1 MAEDSPNIEAAPDAP
16 PPEPQA
22 AVAPEPQVTVAP
34 VAAPE
39 PVAPVPESQAP
50 VAAEPV
56 APAPEPRVPAAP
68 EPVAVE
74 PELPAIAYDMPLLR
88 IEGVVKKFGAFRAV
102 DRLSL
107 DIRAGEFFAL
117 LGPSGCG
124 KTTLLRMLAGFE
136 TPDEG
141 RILLDGKDIAQ
152 VLPHE
157 RPVNMMFQNYA
168 LFPHLS
174 VRDNIAFGLKR
185 ANLPRPE
192 IDARV
197 AELVALVK
205 LDGLEKRKP
214 DQLSGGQKQR
224 VALARS
230 LARRPQVLLL
240 DEPLAALDK
249 KLRESTQ
256 LELMELQRRLGM
268 TFIIV
273 THDQEEA
280 MTMASRIGVMDA
292 GRLEQVAT
300 PRELYEA
307 PASRWIA
314 EFVGDV
320 NMIEGQI
327 EASEAHRLTISTR
340 DAGTLI
346 IAEPRTAPAKTTV
359 SVAIRPEKIK
369 LSRRS
374 PASDGGNAGAINRL
388 EGVVAGVSYLGGL
401 TTYTV
406 RLDAGAVLRSSMAN
420 TARLDVHAYSAG
432 QRVTAWFAPDDAVV
446 LEQ

>member
-1 MAEDSPNIEAAPDAP
+1 MTEDVTLKDSAK
-16 PPEPQA
+16 PEPLIA
-22 AVAPEPQVTVAP
+22 AA
-34 VAAPE
+34 
-39 PVAPVPESQAP
+39 
-50 VAAEPV
+50 
-56 APAPEPRVPAAP
+56 
-68 EPVAVE
+68 
-74 PELPAIAYDMPLLR
+74 DMPLLR
-88 IEGVVKKFGAFRAV
+88 IDAVVKRFGGFTAV
-102 DRLSL
+102 DKLSL

-136 TPDEG
+136 TPDAG
-141 RILLDGKDIAQ
+141 NILLNGKDIAQ
-152 VLPHE
+152 VLPHQ

-185 ANLPRPE
+185 AGMPRPQ
-192 IDARV
+192 IASRV
-197 AELVALVK
+197 AEMVALVK
-205 LDGLEKRKP
+205 LEGLEKRKP

-256 LELMELQRRLGM
+256 AELTELQRRLGM

-280 MTMASRIGVMDA
+280 MTVADRIGVMDS

-300 PRELYEA
+300 PRQLYEA

-314 EFVGDV
+314 EFVGDI
-320 NMIEGQI
+320 NMLEGQI
-327 EASEAHRLTISTR
+327 ENSGEHRLTISTR
-340 DAGTLI
+340 DAGTI
-346 IAEPRTAPAKTTV
+346 IAAAPRQPLSKTTIC
-359 SVAIRPEKIK
+359 VAIRPEKVK
-369 LSRRS
+369 LSRRG
-374 PASDGGNAGAINRL
+374 PVSDGAGAIPMNRL
-388 EGVVAGVSYLGGL
+388 EGVVTEVNYLGGV
-401 TTYTV
+401 TTYKV
-406 RLDAGAVLRSSMAN
+406 KLDTGAVLRASMAN
-420 TARLDVHAYSAG
+420 TARLDMDAYNAS
-432 QRVTAWFAPDDAVV
+432 QRVTAWFTPDDCVV

>member
-1 MAEDSPNIEAAPDAP
+1 MTED
-16 PPEPQA
+16 
-22 AVAPEPQVTVAP
+22 VAK
-34 VAAPE
+34 
-39 PVAPVPESQAP
+39 
-50 VAAEPV
+50 AAEE
-56 APAPEPRVPAAP
+56 ADSSKTESPAA
-68 EPVAVE
+68 AT
-74 PELPAIAYDMPLLR
+74 ADIPLLR
-88 IEGVVKKFGAFRAV
+88 IDAVVKKFGPFSAV

-136 TPDEG
+136 TPDGG

-152 VLPHE
+152 VLPHQ

-174 VRDNIAFGLKR
+174 ARDNIAFGLKR
-185 ANLPRPE
+185 AGMPRPQ
-192 IDARV
+192 INTRV

-205 LDGLEKRKP
+205 LEGLEKRRP

-230 LARRPQVLLL
+230 LARRPKVLLL

-256 LELMELQRRLGM
+256 LELMELQRRLGT

-280 MTMASRIGVMDA
+280 MTVADRIGVMDA

-307 PASRWIA
+307 PRSRWIA
-314 EFVGDV
+314 EFVGDI
-320 NMIEGQI
+320 NLFEGQVGSR
-327 EASEAHRLTISTR
+327 EASRLAISTQ
-340 DAGTLI
+340 DAGTI
-346 IAEPRTAPAKTTV
+346 MVAEPRQPITKAV
-359 SVAIRPEKIK
+359 VCVAIRPEKIK
-369 LSRRS
+369 LSRRG
-374 PASDGGNAGAINRL
+374 PVSDAVNAHAINRL
-388 EGVVAGVSYLGGL
+388 EGIVTDVSYLGGL
-401 TTYTV
+401 TTYKV
-406 RLDAGAVLRSSMAN
+406 KLDSGAVLRSSMAN
-420 TARLDVHAYSAG
+420 TARLDTDAYSAS
-432 QRVTAWFAPDDAVV
+432 QRVVAWFTPDDCVV

>member
-1 MAEDSPNIEAAPDAP
+1 MAEELAKTETP
-16 PPEPQA
+16 
-22 AVAPEPQVTVAP
+22 AVAA
-34 VAAPE
+34 
-39 PVAPVPESQAP
+39 
-50 VAAEPV
+50 
-56 APAPEPRVPAAP
+56 
-68 EPVAVE
+68 
-74 PELPAIAYDMPLLR
+74 DMPLLR
-88 IEGVVKKFGAFRAV
+88 IDGVVKRFGGFTAV
-102 DRLSL
+102 DKLSL

-136 TPDEG
+136 TPDAG
-141 RILLDGKDIAQ
+141 KILLNGKDIAQ
-152 VLPHE
+152 VLPHQ

-185 ANLPRPE
+185 ANMPRPE

-197 AELVALVK
+197 AEMVALVK
-205 LDGLEKRKP
+205 LEGLDKRKP

-256 LELMELQRRLGM
+256 AELMELQRRLGM

-280 MTMASRIGVMDA
+280 MTVADRIGVMDS

-300 PRELYEA
+300 PRQLYEA
-307 PASRWIA
+307 PNSRWIA
-314 EFVGDV
+314 EFVGDI
-320 NMIEGQI
+320 NMLEGQV
-327 EASEAHRLTISTR
+327 EKNEEHRLTIATR
-340 DAGTLI
+340 DAGTI
-346 IAEPRTAPAKTTV
+346 IAAEPRQPLTKATIC
-359 SVAIRPEKIK
+359 VAIRPEKVK
-369 LSRRS
+369 LSRRGPVS
-374 PASDGGNAGAINRL
+374 EAGQVDTMNRL
-388 EGVVAGVSYLGGL
+388 EGVVTEVNYLGGV
-401 TTYTV
+401 TTYKV
-406 RLDAGAVLRSSMAN
+406 KLDAGAVLRASMAN
-420 TARLDVHAYSAG
+420 TARLDMDAYNAS
-432 QRVTAWFAPDDAVV
+432 QRVTAWFSPDDCVV

>member
-1 MAEDSPNIEAAPDAP
+1 MGLADHMTEESPDIDRPNIDVSATPA
-16 PPEPQA
+16 A
-22 AVAPEPQVTVAP
+22 AVA
-34 VAAPE
+34 
-39 PVAPVPESQAP
+39 
-50 VAAEPV
+50 
-56 APAPEPRVPAAP
+56 
-68 EPVAVE
+68 
-74 PELPAIAYDMPLLR
+74 DMPLLC
-88 IEGVVKKFGAFRAV
+88 IEGVSKTFGTFRAV

-141 RILLDGKDIAQ
+141 RILLGGRDIAP

-168 LFPHLS
+168 LFPHLN

-185 ANLPRPE
+185 AGMARAA
-192 IDARV
+192 IDTRV
-197 AELVALVK
+197 AEMVALVK
-205 LDGLEKRKP
+205 LGGMEKRKP
-214 DQLSGGQKQR
+214 DQLSGGQRQR

-230 LARRPQVLLL
+230 LARRPKVLLL

-280 MTMASRIGVMDA
+280 MTMANRIGVMDA

-300 PRELYEA
+300 PRDLYEA
-307 PASRWIA
+307 PTSRWVA

-320 NMIEGQI
+320 NLFDGEV
-327 EASEAHRLTISTR
+327 ASHEHHRLTVATR
-340 DAGTLI
+340 DGGAI
-346 IAEPRTAPAKTTV
+346 VVAEPRQPVTKSLV
-359 SVAIRPEKIK
+359 SVAIRPEKLK
-369 LSRRS
+369 LSRRG
-374 PASDGGNAGAINRL
+374 PASDAVTSEAINRL
-388 EGVVAGVSYLGGL
+388 EGVVTDVSYLGGS
-401 TTYTV
+401 TV
-406 RLDAGAVLRSSMAN
+406 YKVKLDSGAMVRSSIANTSRLDRDTYG
-420 TARLDVHAYSAG
+420 AG
-432 QRVTAWFAPDDAVV
+432 QRVVAWFRPDDCVV
-446 LEQ
+446 LQR

>member
-1 MAEDSPNIEAAPDAP
+1 MTEELAK
-16 PPEPQA
+16 PEPGA
-22 AVAPEPQVTVAP
+22 AADD
-34 VAAPE
+34 
-39 PVAPVPESQAP
+39 
-50 VAAEPV
+50 
-56 APAPEPRVPAAP
+56 
-68 EPVAVE
+68 
-74 PELPAIAYDMPLLR
+74 IPLLR
-88 IEGVVKKFGAFRAV
+88 IDAVVKKFGGFRAV

-107 DIRAGEFFAL
+107 DIRAGEFLAL

-141 RILLDGKDIAQ
+141 RILLGGKDIAR
-152 VLPHE
+152 VLPHQ

-168 LFPHLS
+168 LFPHLT
-174 VRDNIAFGLKR
+174 VKDNIAFGLKR
-185 ANLPRPE
+185 AGMERARINT
-192 IDARV
+192 RV
-197 AELVALVK
+197 AEMVALLK

-256 LELMELQRRLGM
+256 FELMELQRRLGM
-268 TFIIV
+268 TFVIV

-280 MTMASRIGVMDA
+280 MTVADRIGVMDA

-307 PASRWIA
+307 PASRWVA

-320 NMIEGQI
+320 NIFEGQVDAR
-327 EASEAHRLTISTR
+327 EQGRLMVSTR
-340 DAGTLI
+340 DAGI
-346 IAEPRTAPAKTTV
+346 IAVAEPRQPVAKTIV
-359 SVAIRPEKIK
+359 CVAIRPEKVK
-369 LSRRS
+369 LSRRG
-374 PASDGGNAGAINRL
+374 PASDALHARAINRL
-388 EGVVAGVSYLGGL
+388 EGVVTDVGYLGGV
-401 TTYTV
+401 TSYKV
-406 RLDAGAVLRSSMAN
+406 KLDSGAVVRSSMAN
-420 TARLDVHAYSAG
+420 TARIDIDAYHAG
-432 QRVTAWFAPDDAVV
+432 QRVVAWFTPDDGVV

>member
-1 MAEDSPNIEAAPDAP
+1 MAEELSKSDPDAEAAD
-16 PPEPQA
+16 
-22 AVAPEPQVTVAP
+22 
-34 VAAPE
+34 
-39 PVAPVPESQAP
+39 
-50 VAAEPV
+50 
-56 APAPEPRVPAAP
+56 
-68 EPVAVE
+68 
-74 PELPAIAYDMPLLR
+74 IPLLR
-88 IEGVVKKFGAFRAV
+88 FEAVGKKFGGFRAV

-141 RILLDGKDIAQ
+141 RILLGGKDIAQ
-152 VLPHE
+152 VPPHQ

-168 LFPHLS
+168 LFPHLT

-185 ANLPRPE
+185 AGMPRAE
-192 IDARV
+192 IAARV
-197 AELVALVK
+197 AEMVALVK
-205 LDGLEKRKP
+205 LEGLERRKP

-256 LELMELQRRLGM
+256 VELMELQQRLGM

-280 MTMASRIGVMDA
+280 MTVADRIGVMDA

-307 PASRWIA
+307 PASRWVA
-314 EFVGDV
+314 EFVGDI
-320 NMIEGQI
+320 NIFEGQLTSR
-327 EASEAHRLTISTR
+327 EAGRVMVSTR
-340 DAGTLI
+340 DAGTI
-346 IAEPRTAPAKTTV
+346 AAAEPREPVGKALV
-359 SVAIRPEKIK
+359 CVAIRPEKVK
-369 LSRRS
+369 LSRRG
-374 PASDGGNAGAINRL
+374 PATDAVNAHAINRL
-388 EGVVAGVSYLGGL
+388 EGVVTDVGYLGGV
-401 TTYTV
+401 TTYRV
-406 RLDAGAVLRSSMAN
+406 RLDSGAVLRSSMAN
-420 TARLDVHAYSAG
+420 TARLEIDAYHAS
-432 QRVTAWFAPDDAVV
+432 QRVVAWFTPDDCVV

>member
-1 MAEDSPNIEAAPDAP
+1 MTDDAANAAGEADSPK
-16 PPEPQA
+16 
-22 AVAPEPQVTVAP
+22 
-34 VAAPE
+34 
-39 PVAPVPESQAP
+39 
-50 VAAEPV
+50 
-56 APAPEPRVPAAP
+56 PEPRPA
-68 EPVAVE
+68 VA
-74 PELPAIAYDMPLLR
+74 MPLLR
-88 IEGVVKKFGAFRAV
+88 IEAVVKKFGGFRAV

-141 RILLDGKDIAQ
+141 RILLDGNDIARM
-152 VLPHE
+152 LPHQ

-168 LFPHLS
+168 LFPHLD

-185 ANLPRPE
+185 ARMPRPE
-192 IDARV
+192 LDRRV
-197 AELVALVK
+197 AEMVALVK
-205 LDGLEKRKP
+205 LEGLEKRKP

-256 LELMELQRRLGM
+256 LELMELQRRLGL

-280 MTMASRIGVMDA
+280 MTVAGRIGVMDA

-307 PASRWIA
+307 PGSRWVA
-314 EFVGDV
+314 EFVGEV
-320 NMIEGQI
+320 NLFEGQV
-327 EASEAHRLTISTR
+327 EARENGRLAVATR
-340 DAGTLI
+340 DAGTVHA
-346 IAEPRTAPAKTTV
+346 AEPRQPVAKASV
-359 SVAIRPEKIK
+359 CVAIRPEKVK
-369 LSRRS
+369 LARRG
-374 PASDGGNAGAINRL
+374 PAAGAVDTHAINRL
-388 EGVVAGVSYLGGL
+388 EGVVTDVGYLGGL
-401 TTYTV
+401 TTYKV
-406 RLDAGAVLRSSMAN
+406 KLDGGAVLRSSMAN
-420 TARLDVHAYSAG
+420 TARIDVDAYSAG
-432 QRVTAWFAPDDAVV
+432 QRVVAWFTPDDCVV

>member
-1 MAEDSPNIEAAPDAP
+1 MGLADGMTEESPEIETPKSDTEAELAKPAASPDAAIEP
-16 PPEPQA
+16 VTPEPA
-22 AVAPEPQVTVAP
+22 ATDV
-34 VAAPE
+34 
-39 PVAPVPESQAP
+39 
-50 VAAEPV
+50 
-56 APAPEPRVPAAP
+56 
-68 EPVAVE
+68 
-74 PELPAIAYDMPLLR
+74 PLLR
-88 IEGVVKKFGAFRAV
+88 IEGVGKKFGNFRAV

-107 DIRAGEFFAL
+107 DIKAGEFFAL

-141 RILLDGKDIAQ
+141 RILLAGRDIAHA
-152 VLPHE
+152 LPHE

-174 VRDNIAFGLKR
+174 VRDNIAFGLRRAGMAR
-185 ANLPRPE
+185 AN
-192 IDARV
+192 IKTRV
-197 AELVALVK
+197 AEMVALVK
-205 LDGLEKRKP
+205 LEGMEKRKP

-256 LELMELQRRLGM
+256 LELMDLQRRLGM
-268 TFIIV
+268 TFVIV

-280 MTMASRIGVMDA
+280 MTVANRIGVMDA

-300 PRELYEA
+300 PRDLYEA
-307 PASRWIA
+307 PRSRWVA

-320 NMIEGQI
+320 NLFDGEVSSR
-327 EASEAHRLTISTR
+327 EHNRLTIATL
-340 DAGTLI
+340 DAGTI
-346 IAEPRTAPAKTTV
+346 TVGEPRNPVTKTAV
-359 SVAIRPEKIK
+359 CVAIRPEKVK
-369 LSRRS
+369 LSRRG
-374 PASDGGNAGAINRL
+374 PVSDAANSQAINRL
-388 EGVVAGVSYLGGL
+388 EGVVTDVGYLGGL
-401 TTYTV
+401 TTYKV
-406 RLDAGAVLRSSMAN
+406 KLDSGAVVRSSMAN
-420 TARLDVHAYSAG
+420 TARLDVDAYSPS
-432 QRVTAWFAPDDAVV
+432 QRVTAWFTPDDCMV

>member
-1 MAEDSPNIEAAPDAP
+1 MGLADHMTEESPEIRRPNIGVSAAPA
-16 PPEPQA
+16 ESA
-22 AVAPEPQVTVAP
+22 A
-34 VAAPE
+34 
-39 PVAPVPESQAP
+39 
-50 VAAEPV
+50 
-56 APAPEPRVPAAP
+56 
-68 EPVAVE
+68 
-74 PELPAIAYDMPLLR
+74 DMPLLR
-88 IEGVVKKFGAFRAV
+88 IEGVSKNFGSFRAV

-107 DIRAGEFFAL
+107 DIGAGEFFAL

-141 RILLDGKDIAQ
+141 RILLDGRDIAP

-185 ANLPRPE
+185 AGMARAA
-192 IDARV
+192 IDTRV
-197 AELVALVK
+197 AEMVALVK
-205 LDGLEKRKP
+205 LDGMEKRKP
-214 DQLSGGQKQR
+214 DQLSGGQRQR

-230 LARRPQVLLL
+230 LARRPKVLLL

-256 LELMELQRRLGM
+256 LELMELQRRLGT

-280 MTMASRIGVMDA
+280 MTMANRIGVMDA

-300 PRELYEA
+300 PRDLYEA
-307 PASRWIA
+307 PASRWVA

-320 NMIEGQI
+320 NLFDGEVTSH
-327 EASEAHRLTISTR
+327 EHHRLTVATR
-340 DAGTLI
+340 DGGAI
-346 IAEPRTAPAKTTV
+346 VVAEPRQAVTRTV
-359 SVAIRPEKIK
+359 VTVAIRPEKIK
-369 LSRRS
+369 LSHRG
-374 PASDGGNAGAINRL
+374 PASDAANSQAINRL
-388 EGVVAGVSYLGGL
+388 EGVVTDVGYLGGS
-401 TTYTV
+401 TV
-406 RLDAGAVLRSSMAN
+406 YKVKLDSGAVVRSSMAN
-420 TARLDVHAYSAG
+420 TARIDRDTYSASE
-432 QRVTAWFAPDDAVV
+432 RVVAWFTPDDCMV

>member
-1 MAEDSPNIEAAPDAP
+1 
-16 PPEPQA
+16 
-22 AVAPEPQVTVAP
+22 
-34 VAAPE
+34 
-39 PVAPVPESQAP
+39 
-50 VAAEPV
+50 
-56 APAPEPRVPAAP
+56 
-68 EPVAVE
+68 
-74 PELPAIAYDMPLLR
+74 MPLLR
-88 IEGVVKKFGAFRAV
+88 IDGVTKRFGGFTAV
-102 DRLSL
+102 DKLSL

-136 TPDEG
+136 TPDAG
-141 RILLDGKDIAQ
+141 KILLGGKDIAR
-152 VLPHE
+152 VLPHQ

-185 ANLPRPE
+185 ANMPRHE

-197 AELVALVK
+197 AEMVALVR
-205 LDGLEKRKP
+205 LEGLEKRKP

-256 LELMELQRRLGM
+256 AELIDLQRRLGT

-280 MTMASRIGVMDA
+280 MTVAGRIGVMDC

-300 PRELYEA
+300 PRQLYEA
-307 PASRWIA
+307 PGSRWIA
-314 EFVGDV
+314 EFVGDI
-320 NMIEGQI
+320 NILEGQI
-327 EASEAHRLTISTR
+327 ESSERAS
-340 DAGTLI
+340 
-346 IAEPRTAPAKTTV
+346 
-359 SVAIRPEKIK
+359 
-369 LSRRS
+369 
-374 PASDGGNAGAINRL
+374 
-388 EGVVAGVSYLGGL
+388 
-401 TTYTV
+401 
-406 RLDAGAVLRSSMAN
+406 
-420 TARLDVHAYSAG
+420 
-432 QRVTAWFAPDDAVV
+432 PDDIDARRRNHRRRRAAAAARPRPRSASRSAPRR
-446 LEQ
+446 

>member
-1 MAEDSPNIEAAPDAP
+1 VAEDLEKTETP
-16 PPEPQA
+16 
-22 AVAPEPQVTVAP
+22 AVAA
-34 VAAPE
+34 
-39 PVAPVPESQAP
+39 
-50 VAAEPV
+50 
-56 APAPEPRVPAAP
+56 
-68 EPVAVE
+68 
-74 PELPAIAYDMPLLR
+74 DMPLLR
-88 IEGVVKKFGAFRAV
+88 IDAVVKRFGGFTAV
-102 DRLSL
+102 DKLSL

-136 TPDEG
+136 TPDAG
-141 RILLDGKDIAQ
+141 KILLNGRDIAQ
-152 VLPHE
+152 VLPHQ

-185 ANLPRPE
+185 ANMPRPE
-192 IDARV
+192 IDTRV
-197 AELVALVK
+197 AEMVALVK
-205 LDGLEKRKP
+205 LEGLEKRKP

-256 LELMELQRRLGM
+256 SELMELQRRLGT

-280 MTMASRIGVMDA
+280 MTVADRIGVMDS

-300 PRELYEA
+300 PRQLYEA
-307 PASRWIA
+307 PGSRWIA
-314 EFVGDV
+314 EFVGDI
-320 NMIEGQI
+320 NILEGQI
-327 EASEAHRLTISTR
+327 EKSEEHRLTITTR
-340 DAGTLI
+340 DAGTI
-346 IAEPRTAPAKTTV
+346 VAAEPRQPLSKTTIC
-359 SVAIRPEKIK
+359 VAIRPEKIK
-369 LSRRS
+369 LSRRG
-374 PASDGGNAGAINRL
+374 PVSDGTNAIPMNRL
-388 EGVVAGVSYLGGL
+388 EGVVTEANYLGGV
-401 TTYTV
+401 TTYKV
-406 RLDAGAVLRSSMAN
+406 KLDTGAVLRASMAN
-420 TARLDVHAYSAG
+420 TARLDIDAYNAS
-432 QRVTAWFAPDDAVV
+432 QRVTAWFTPDDCVV

>member
-1 MAEDSPNIEAAPDAP
+1 MSEEAADAATAADSPK
-16 PPEPQA
+16 PEPQA
-22 AVAPEPQVTVAP
+22 AVA
-34 VAAPE
+34 
-39 PVAPVPESQAP
+39 
-50 VAAEPV
+50 
-56 APAPEPRVPAAP
+56 
-68 EPVAVE
+68 
-74 PELPAIAYDMPLLR
+74 DMPLLR
-88 IEGVVKKFGAFRAV
+88 IDAVVKKFGVFRAV

-141 RILLDGKDIAQ
+141 RILIDGKDIAQ
-152 VLPHE
+152 VPPHR

-174 VRDNIAFGLKR
+174 VRDNIAFGLMR
-185 ANLPRPE
+185 TTLPPAA

-197 AELVALVK
+197 AEMVALVK

-240 DEPLAALDK
+240 DEPMAALDK

-280 MTMASRIGVMDA
+280 MTVAGRIGVMDA

-320 NMIEGQI
+320 NMFEGHV
-327 EASEAHRLTISTR
+327 EPGESRPLAMAPRLV
-340 DAGTLI
+340 
-346 IAEPRTAPAKTTV
+346 IA
-359 SVAIRPEKIK
+359 
-369 LSRRS
+369 
-374 PASDGGNAGAINRL
+374 
-388 EGVVAGVSYLGGL
+388 
-401 TTYTV
+401 
-406 RLDAGAVLRSSMAN
+406 
-420 TARLDVHAYSAG
+420 
-432 QRVTAWFAPDDAVV
+432 
-446 LEQ
+446 